1 MNFFSNAYKG
11 DDAKPQDMASQ
22 TFKYQMVSIDSMNS
36 QINLRLPEN
45 LLVSAKIYAEKH
57 GFGNV
62 QELVKETLR
71 EKLFGKP
78 ELTKEGLELVNK
90 LVEVSNKKNLWG
102 TEEELFRKLRERQN
116 GIRAKAR

>member
-1 MNFFSNAYKG
+1 
-11 DDAKPQDMASQ
+11 MASQ
-22 TFKYQMVSIDSMNS
+22 TFKYQMVSIDTMNS

-45 LLVSAKIYAEKH
+45 LLVSAKAYAEKH

-90 LVEVSNKKNLWG
+90 LVEVSNRKNLWG
-102 TEEELFRKLRERQN
+102 TEEELFKKLRERQN
-116 GIRAKAR
+116 GIRTKTR